1 MSDTDHLSAP
11 PARPTGLQFARVVQ
25 AVVTRGGDKLEI
37 AEISPE
43 AASFVMKRAMG
54 PVAVVILRL
63 DAEDPERT
71 RARLEQLIRLHAPHH
86 ALDLVL
92 VGGDAGTQRRVLKK
106 ARPMMTRNR
115 VGLYHVS
122 NELEA
127 WAHETTVVRK
137 LLHPFEKTIAEV
149 EPDPETWR
157 QLAERSAETQAKVA
171 EQAEELQAFAGIVRQ
186 RRPVV
191 TWTIA
196 AVIGAVFGLQLVVGS
211 TSPVALMRL
220 GALSPARVAEGEL
233 WRLISCTFLHGGWL
247 HALLNTYVLI
257 ILGSFLE
264 RIIGPARFL
273 ALYALS
279 AVAGSLGSVLFLKAS
294 FSVGASGAVWGLL
307 GAHAILAFRPKGLL
321 PAALIP
327 GARRAAMINLGI
339 NVLNSFRPY
348 VDMWAHFAGG
358 AAGAALFASGA
369 LTRSIPRLGDIEEQQ
384 AVAPDA
390 SPSIPASRG
399 LRVAAAV
406 SGVILVGG
414 LAVALAVGRPWAL
427 MQPVG
432 VARVELE
439 GISIEVPKL
448 PRKVSRTEAFVEH
461 TFGDPLNDP
470 VMAGV
475 RVIPGPDPALVEREL
490 ATLRRSLVTPDK
502 AKQLAPPRTFKDRG
516 DTGLTVLYRFE
527 NGATLERA
535 FLFRPR
541 RLIVIEL
548 LRWPDA
554 DADFT
559 AETLIKSARA
569 S

>member
-1 MSDTDHLSAP
+1 MTMSDPDL
-11 PARPTGLQFARVVQ
+11 FARVVQ
-25 AVVTRGGDKLEI
+25 AVVTHGGDKLEI
-37 AEISPE
+37 VELSPE
-43 AASFVMKRAMG
+43 ETSFVMKRAVG
-54 PVAVVILRL
+54 AVVVVVLRN
-63 DAEDPERT
+63 DAEDPGRT
-71 RARLEQLIRLHAPHH
+71 RARLGELIKLHAPLH
-86 ALDLVL
+86 ALDIVL
-92 VGGDAGTQRRVLKK
+92 VGGETRTQQQVLKK

-122 NELEA
+122 DELKA
-127 WAHETTVVRK
+127 WALDTTVVRK
-137 LLHPFEKTIAEV
+137 LLHPFDKTIAEV
-149 EPDPETWR
+149 APDPETWR
-157 QLAERSAETQAKVA
+157 QLAQRSAETQAQVA
-171 EQAEELQAFAGIVRQ
+171 EQAEELQAFAGIVRK

-196 AVIGAVFGLQLVVGS
+196 AVIGGVFGLQLVVGS

-257 ILGSFLE
+257 ILGTFLE

-273 ALYALS
+273 TLYALS
-279 AVAGSLGSVLFLKAS
+279 AVAGSLGSVVFLKAS

-369 LTRSIPRLGDIEEQQ
+369 LTRSIPRLGDIEEQHTP
-384 AVAPDA
+384 ATEVAPR
-390 SPSIPASRG
+390 IPVSRG
-399 LRVAAAV
+399 LRVAAVV
-406 SGVILVGG
+406 SGVILIGG
-414 LAVALAVGRPWAL
+414 LVVALAMGRPWAL
-427 MQPVG
+427 LQPVAVER
-432 VARVELE
+432 VAFE
-439 GISIEVPKL
+439 GISIEVPRL
-448 PRKVSRTEAFVEH
+448 PQKVTKAQGFVEH

-475 RVIPGPDPALVEREL
+475 RVLPAPDPAMVKQEL
-490 ATLRRSLVTPDK
+490 ATLKRSLVTPDK
-502 AKQLAPPRTFKDRG
+502 AKQLAPPRTFNDDG
-516 DTGLTVLYRFE
+516 DTGLTVLYRFP

-541 RLIVIEL
+541 RLIVVEL
-548 LRWPDA
+548 LRWPGA
-554 DADFT
+554 DASFT
-559 AETLIKSARA
+559 AETLIKTSKT